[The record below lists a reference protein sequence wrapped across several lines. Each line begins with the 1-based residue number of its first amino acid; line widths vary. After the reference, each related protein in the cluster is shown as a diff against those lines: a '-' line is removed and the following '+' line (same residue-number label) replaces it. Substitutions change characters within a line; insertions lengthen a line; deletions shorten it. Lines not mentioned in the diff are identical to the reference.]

1 MEEVTKD
8 HEDDKYAEDDK
19 VDEDDTSAIEAERLL
34 RASVASWKSWST
46 KTSLFMRVQS
56 GWVKKGI
63 LYTQSGSFI
72 RDWRASW
79 SSRFLNIDQWS
90 TLPTEQPNTWRA

>member
-8 HEDDKYAEDDK
+8 HEDDKYAEDGK

-34 RASVASWKSWST
+34 RASVASWKSWRT
-46 KTSLFMRVQS
+46 MTSFFMRVQS

-63 LYTQSGSFI
+63 LSTQSGSFI

-90 TLPTEQPNTWRA
+90 TLPAELPNTWRA